1 MDIVGKNGQPNQ
13 TSGQGAQ
20 VNINLAE
27 QPNIECTECNG
38 IYFEQAMQ
46 FKKVSK
52 LLTGSP
58 QDQIAPIQV
67 FRCMDCG
74 TPCTELMPEGV

>member
-1 MDIVGKNGQPNQ
+1 MEIVGNNGTP
-13 TSGQGAQ
+13 SGEPQL
-20 VNINLAE
+20 NIDLAS
-27 QPNIECTECNG
+27 QPNIECTNCNG
-38 IYFEQAMQ
+38 LYFEQAMQ

-58 QDQIAPIQV
+58 QDQIAPIQI

-74 TPCTELMPEGV
+74 EPCEELSPQGI